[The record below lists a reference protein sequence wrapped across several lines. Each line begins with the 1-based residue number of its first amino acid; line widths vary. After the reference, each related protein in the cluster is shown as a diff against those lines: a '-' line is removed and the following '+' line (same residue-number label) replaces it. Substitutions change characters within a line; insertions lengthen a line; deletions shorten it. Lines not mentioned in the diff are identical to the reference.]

1 MVDGREIY
9 RVSRHYRVVT
19 DDAGPIELLRWSG
32 DGRWLFFAI
41 DPDGSGSLQ
50 ADGLTLRVISASGG
64 RVIRLPRML
73 MYRDYLTWCGGRL
86 VFTAGGDRVATNH
99 KRLLAAAPPSWK
111 PKPLADTPRRAWGS
125 LTCAPDGRSVIAQAQ
140 PESDNANFFAA
151 RWQLWRVRLNGGQ
164 RRLTAPPSG
173 WTDESPIVARDGKS
187 MLFVRSRRGNG
198 YLYALRS
205 GRPAGPL
212 LFLGNSLGF
221 YGHHDWWLKAEW
233 SLAR

>member
-99 KRLLAAAPPSWK
+99 KRLLAAAPP
-111 PKPLADTPRRAWGS
+111 
-125 LTCAPDGRSVIAQAQ
+125 
-140 PESDNANFFAA
+140 
-151 RWQLWRVRLNGGQ
+151 
-164 RRLTAPPSG
+164 
-173 WTDESPIVARDGKS
+173 
-187 MLFVRSRRGNG
+187 
-198 YLYALRS
+198 
-205 GRPAGPL
+205 
-212 LFLGNSLGF
+212 
-221 YGHHDWWLKAEW
+221 
-233 SLAR
+233 